1 VTEPLQTV
9 LIVLSLLLALVA
21 VVYVVLDRVT
31 DRFLLAG
38 WVLLELGL
46 VAQLV
51 VGIVQLAGTDRD
63 VSGLTF
69 VGYLLGALL
78 VPPAAAWWAIGEK
91 SRAGTAVFILAG
103 LVMPVLILRID
114 QVWNA

>member
-1 VTEPLQTV
+1 MTEPLQTV